1 MSATR
6 QSLLLRARG
15 GDESAWGDL
24 IAVYRPL
31 LMAWLRQQDVPPSDR
46 DDLLQEILIAV
57 VRYLPSFHHSGHL
70 GAFRTWLRTIACN
83 RTADYWRSPG
93 RRGRAPGGDVSA
105 ALRGLEQPDGELN
118 RMWDEEHERYVL
130 RCVLDLVEQE
140 FEPATIRAFRRL
152 TLDACPGAEVA

>member
-1 MSATR
+1 MSVTR

-15 GDESAWGDL
+15 GDESAWSDL

-70 GAFRTWLRTIACN
+70 GALPHLAEDDRL
-83 RTADYWRSPG
+83 
-93 RRGRAPGGDVSA
+93 
-105 ALRGLEQPDGELN
+105 QPDG
-118 RMWDEEHERYVL
+118 
-130 RCVLDLVEQE
+130 
-140 FEPATIRAFRRL
+140 RL
-152 TLDACPGAEVA
+152 LEVARGGPRRRAATSPRCCGGWSSPTAT